1 MVEAFYMWL
10 VLQMGN
16 LDSLQVGVICL
27 DLESLYPQCL
37 QKKHTFLSSCS
48 RNPLLAF
55 LIIFILLCRKGFMLC
70 VPACE
75 KRPKL

>member
-1 MVEAFYMWL
+1 M
-10 VLQMGN
+10 
-16 LDSLQVGVICL
+16 

-37 QKKHTFLSSCS
+37 QKNHTFLSSYS
-48 RNPLLAF
+48 RNPLVDF

-75 KRPKL
+75 KRPKLQI